1 MASDYSY
8 SSTELSGQVTK
19 SIKDVSHHIT
29 SSAGGWPNYK
39 VGMLCSY
46 DFAIQ
51 DGLPKLYEFN
61 TNIACMYDAPLT
73 PKVNGLSSYLA
84 NQSVDT
90 LHVVGIKY
98 YDNLSNPSEAFYN
111 ELSSS
116 CAQHN
121 ISSSL
126 ILDIDGEESSPKW
139 EIQSGSNQYTLF
151 VDSPHRY
158 DDLNNLASGSYSK
171 KDFRTIVSNSPSSS
185 LLIGEFDPSS
195 YTPNNDYPDY
205 IVKIDKEDATLLNG
219 QCKFYSYEPNH
230 FTALTS
236 SLSESYDEEP
246 MYEKYIIG
254 SGSNPGSG
262 TYNYVYTYS
271 LLHSH
276 DGLVDLGCEQ
286 NSHKLI
292 PSSSGDYKKWD
303 IIGSLEFRHIVATGS
318 KIEMYDNSKK
328 EVGSLQVGDVVK
340 SLNVTLLNSQNDD
353 YRNWEDN
360 QLSGSITGSKVTR
373 IISTTI
379 PANYLINNKYILPD
393 NVSRVMCRPDK
404 SVYKF
409 DIISELTTS
418 SQLVRKTIDSN
429 FDLLDITSL
438 DYRIEDKVFYAVEL
452 EGDDIFYS
460 DDLIVHS

>member
-19 SIKDVSHHIT
+19 SIKDISHYIT

-51 DGLPKLYEFN
+51 DGLPKLYELN

-139 EIQSGSNQYTLF
+139 AIQSGSNQYTLF

-195 YTPNNDYPDY
+195 CTPNNDYPDY

-219 QCKFYSYEPNH
+219 QCKFYSYESNH

-236 SLSESYDEEP
+236 SLSESYDKEP

-292 PSSSGDYKKWD
+292 PSSSSDTKKWD
-303 IIGSLEFRHIVATGS
+303 VIGSLEFRHIVATGS
-318 KIEMYDNSKK
+318 QIEMYDNSKK

-340 SLNVTLLNSQNDD
+340 SVNVTGLNSQNDD

-360 QLSGSITGSKVTR
+360 LLSGSITGSKVTR

-404 SVYKF
+404 SDYKF

-418 SQLVRKTIDSN
+418 SQLVRKTTDSN